1 MPAADDVLLILASSL
16 TLVGVLLVVLAFRR
30 ARRGRAL
37 QMLALALLP
46 AALYLTGLLQ
56 LVWDAVVAVVRWA
69 GSNVFD
75 LASWVGFGILGLCL
89 VLWVVGGVVARRSPS
104 AKEVRAARAAKAS
117 GSAPAEVGSGRT
129 SARTTGTPAASRVS
143 SSKASQASSAKPQ
156 PAPQDDDMAEI
167 EALLKSR
174 GIQ

>member
-1 MPAADDVLLILASSL
+1 MPAADAVLLPMAIGL
-16 TLVGVLLVVLAFRR
+16 TLLGVLVVVLSFRR
-30 ARRGRAL
+30 GRRGRAL
-37 QMLALALLP
+37 QGLALALLP
-46 AALYLTGLLQ
+46 AALYLTGLLR

-75 LASWVGFGILGLCL
+75 LAAWVGFGILALCL

-117 GSAPAEVGSGRT
+117 GTGSSPTAVGGRT
-129 SARTTGTPAASRVS
+129 PA
-143 SSKASQASSAKPQ
+143 KASGAKP
-156 PAPQDDDMAEI
+156 APKQAQAPQQDDDMAEI

>member
-1 MPAADDVLLILASSL
+1 MPAADAVLLPLAAGL
-16 TLVGVLLVVLAFRR
+16 TLVGVLVVVLAFRR
-30 ARRGRAL
+30 GRRGRAL
-37 QMLALALLP
+37 QGLALALLP

-75 LASWVGFGILGLCL
+75 LAAWIGFGLLALCL
-89 VLWVVGGVVARRSPS
+89 VLWVVGGVVVRRSPS
-104 AKEVRAARAAKAS
+104 GKELRAARAEKASAKAAS
-117 GSAPAEVGSGRT
+117 KAPAQVG
-129 SARTTGTPAASRVS
+129 PAPAVPATRGGKPTAK
-143 SSKASQASSAKPQ
+143 KAQQ
-156 PAPQDDDMAEI
+156 PPQDDDMAEI

>member
-1 MPAADDVLLILASSL
+1 MPASDDVLLILATSL
-16 TLVGVLLVVLAFRR
+16 TLVGVLGVVLSF
-30 ARRGRAL
+30 RRGRRGHPL
-37 QMLALALLP
+37 QVLALALLP

-75 LASWVGFGILGLCL
+75 LAAWVGFGVLGLCV
-89 VLWVVGGVVARRSPS
+89 VLWVVGGLVVRRSPS
-104 AKEVRAARAAKAS
+104 AKETRAARAARAAGKAPAPVETGR
-117 GSAPAEVGSGRT
+117 GSA
-129 SARTTGTPAASRVS
+129 TPAGGRGPAKRSGA
-143 SSKASQASSAKPQ
+143 KQAP
-156 PAPQDDDMAEI
+156 PQDDDMAEI